1 MECEICGRQVS
12 DNPKKAKIEGSVM
25 IVCDECAKLGKIQ
38 KAPPKPKFRKSNKPK
53 KNKTTKQNY
62 SKDEPKEELVEDF
75 NVKIRK
81 ARESKNLSREE
92 LGQKIYE
99 KVSVINRIESG
110 KMIPDIRLTK
120 KLENALNITLIEN
133 DNKLCAEVASELDAL
148 VVCGNGTN
156 SKILEE
162 VNIEDAKYF
171 IATTGNDEANLLSC
185 ILVRKYKVKHIIARV
200 SNPDHEDYKL
210 IF

>member
-1 MECEICGRQVS
+1 MLKFVVDQVS

-38 KAPPKPKFRKSNKPK
+38 KHLQNQNLENQTNLRKIKQQNK
-53 KNKTTKQNY
+53 NY

-133 DNKLCAEVASELDAL
+133 VEELDL
-148 VVCGNGTN
+148 
-156 SKILEE
+156 SK
-162 VNIEDAKYF
+162 Y
-171 IATTGNDEANLLSC
+171 TGNPSQGRTLGN
-185 ILVRKYKVKHIIARV
+185 VVKIKKR
-200 SNPDHEDYKL
+200 
-210 IF
+210 